1 MNFKFAA
8 FLSKYINVHVPV
20 ELLRN
25 TSTDVVFAFSLAP
38 SECIFAMYVS
48 TKVKA
53 LFKIFYFLVNQ
64 ILQANIV
71 KKTQNLFQ
79 HNRWMI
85 DLISRVE

>member
-25 TSTDVVFAFSLAP
+25 TSTDVVFAFSLVP

-53 LFKIFYFLVNQ
+53 LFKIFYFLSSESDSSG
-64 ILQANIV
+64 A
-71 KKTQNLFQ
+71 
-79 HNRWMI
+79 H
-85 DLISRVE
+85 